1 MTRISIGAAAA
12 ALCTM
17 VSGAHAQYTTV
28 DLSSI
33 VNLGFTNSWFINGA
47 EFASIIGTTNGNQ
60 GSAVPFNVANAA
72 DTSGQG
78 GNNNFWFGLWGGP
91 ANQLSGAPLSVTI
104 PLSGATNTETVYTL
118 TDNTFGLAGNVEFNV
133 TFTGTGGTITDNY
146 VGANNTKDY
155 NLNCGTTGCDST
167 PNAKYWFID
176 GSGVYPGDGQWL
188 QIQAWSLPVGFGLQ
202 SIAFNQ
208 IDGGDG
214 AIVAGVTLS
223 TVGIPEASTWAM
235 MTIGFMGLGFA
246 AYRNGK
252 TRSAIA

>member
-1 MTRISIGAAAA
+1 MKQIVIGVAA
-12 ALCTM
+12 ALCAM
-17 VSGAHAQYTTV
+17 VSSAQAQYTTV

-91 ANQLSGAPLSVTI
+91 TSQLSGPPLSVTI

-155 NLNCGTTGCDST
+155 NLNCATTGCDAT

-176 GSGVYPGDGQWL
+176 SDGTQWL
-188 QIQAWSLPVGFGLQ
+188 QIQAWSLPAGFGLQ

-208 IDGGDG
+208 ISLGDG

-223 TVGIPEASTWAM
+223 TAATVPEVSTWAM
-235 MTIGFMGLGFA
+235 MLLGFAGLGFA
-246 AYRNGK
+246 GYR
-252 TRSAIA
+252 TSRRAVSIVD